1 MDQTERKSITIN
13 VGEGL
18 DPPKNNRGLFME
30 LPKRKSPRLPHFD
43 YASDHYYFVT
53 ICSSEKK
60 CIFGETNNLNVIGKI
75 TEKHIQNLSNHHT
88 GVKVDK
94 YVIMPNHIHMIIIL
108 GCEPNNT
115 NTVKLDTVIGLLKSG
130 ITREI
135 HQKHPNTKIWQR
147 SFHDHIIRNQ
157 QAYEKIWL
165 YIESNP
171 QIWDKDCFYELIEEN
186 SY

>member
-1 MDQTERKSITIN
+1 MNLPQRKTIRLKNYDYNQDGYYFITICTKDKKKLLCDI
-13 VGEGL
+13 VG
-18 DPPKNNRGLFME
+18 
-30 LPKRKSPRLPHFD
+30 
-43 YASDHYYFVT
+43 
-53 ICSSEKK
+53 
-60 CIFGETNNLNVIGKI
+60 
-75 TEKHIQNLSNHHT
+75 T
-88 GVKVDK
+88 GVLDGPQIELTKYGNIAKRQIECMTDFYNDIKIDK